1 MQRILGETEPC
12 LAADISKIGIAP
24 SNPTCGSKKILSHRR
39 VTPMRDRDGTKRHL
53 TWQCMYAAR
62 FAVLAIVTVVV
73 LLIAVLIEQYRMCK
87 ERGYSDCPRAGD
99 NMWTHTR
106 KN

>member
-1 MQRILGETEPC
+1 
-12 LAADISKIGIAP
+12 
-24 SNPTCGSKKILSHRR
+24 
-39 VTPMRDRDGTKRHL
+39 
-53 TWQCMYAAR
+53 MYAAR

>member
-1 MQRILGETEPC
+1 M
-12 LAADISKIGIAP
+12 
-24 SNPTCGSKKILSHRR
+24 H
-39 VTPMRDRDGTKRHL
+39 
-53 TWQCMYAAR
+53 AAR
-62 FAVLAIVTVVV
+62 IAVFAIVTLVAV
-73 LLIAVLIEQYRMCK
+73 LVAVLIEQYRMCK